1 MKGQLN
7 PKLEVGDR
15 VMCYHMEGEINV
27 TPGTIGIVTKVSK
40 DPFEDDGEIYSVS
53 WDNGSTLGLVS
64 VTDAWKKIPK
74 EL

>member
-27 TPGTIGIVTKVSK
+27 TPGTIGVVTKVS
-40 DPFEDDGEIYSVS
+40 IL
-53 WDNGSTLGLVS
+53 TLQ
-64 VTDAWKKIPK
+64 TYHP
-74 EL
+74 